1 MNDLPRSMN
10 AIEITAPGEPQVL
23 SLTRRAVPAPG
34 PRDVLIRVRAAGV
47 NRPDVLQRKGLY
59 PPPPGVTD
67 IPGLEIAGEVVR
79 IGAQVS
85 EWSCGDRVC
94 ALVAGGGYA
103 EYALAPAVQ
112 CLPIPRGLTLEEAAG
127 LPETVFTVYY
137 NVWERSRLKAGEWL
151 LVHGGSSG
159 IGTTAIVL
167 AKAFGARVIATAG
180 SPEKCAACRSL
191 GAEFAIDYKRE
202 DFVTATLAA
211 TAGRGADVILDMVG
225 GEYVARDMAAAAL
238 EGRIAV
244 IATQGGRS
252 AQIDLTQLM
261 TKRLMIGGS
270 SLRPQTIERKGELAA
285 ALRERIWPLI
295 ESHGLHLPIQ
305 ARFPLA
311 EAARAHA
318 LMESGSH
325 IGKLLLLT

>member
-1 MNDLPRSMN
+1 MSDLPTTMN
-10 AIEITAPGEPQVL
+10 AIEITAPGGPQVL
-23 SLTRRAVPAPG
+23 RPTRRPVPG
-34 PRDVLIRVRAAGV
+34 PGAREVLIRVHAAGV
-47 NRPDVLQRKGLY
+47 NRPDVLQRQGRY
-59 PPPPGVTD
+59 APPPGVTD

-85 EWSCGDRVC
+85 EWSLGDRLC

-137 NVWERSRLKAGEWL
+137 NVWERSGLKAGQWL

-180 SPEKCAACRSL
+180 SPEKCAACRHL
-191 GAEFAIDYKRE
+191 GAELAIDYKRE
-202 DFVTATLAA
+202 DFVAATLEA

-225 GEYVARDMAAAAL
+225 GQYVARDMAAAAL

-244 IATQGGRS
+244 IATQGGRTS
-252 AQIDLTQLM
+252 EIDLTQLM
-261 TKRLMIGGS
+261 SKRLTIGGS

-285 ALRERIWPLI
+285 ALRARIWPLI
-295 ESHGLHLPIQ
+295 EAHSLHLPVH
-305 ARFPLA
+305 ARFP
-311 EAARAHA
+311 RR
-318 LMESGSH
+318 GV
-325 IGKLLLLT
+325 